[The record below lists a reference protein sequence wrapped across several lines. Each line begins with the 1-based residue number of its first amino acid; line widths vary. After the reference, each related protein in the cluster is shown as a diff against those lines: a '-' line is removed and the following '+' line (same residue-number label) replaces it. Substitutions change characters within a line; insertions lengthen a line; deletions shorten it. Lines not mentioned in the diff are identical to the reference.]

1 MEIKQCTGCKIEKE
15 FKEFNNNKNSKDGKT
30 HKCRLCEKEYKNQP
44 EVKLKNREYDKNNY
58 EKNKNIRKNNF
69 KKFKQN
75 NPTYFAKWFQKNKEI
90 IKEKNKI
97 KYKEDINYRLIQIIR
112 INILQSIQKTKKTKS
127 SIKLLGCDIKFYK
140 EYLESKFLPEMSWEN
155 HGEIWEIDHIIP
167 CSSFDLT
174 IEQNQLICFNYKNTQ
189 PLFKTTQIAESFG
202 YTDQIG
208 NRNKLNKI

>member
-1 MEIKQCTGCKIEKE
+1 MIKELENALQLL
-15 FKEFNNNKNSKDGKT
+15 KDV
-30 HKCRLCEKEYKNQP
+30 N
-44 EVKLKNREYDKNNY
+44 
-58 EKNKNIRKNNF
+58 
-69 KKFKQN
+69 
-75 NPTYFAKWFQKNKEI
+75 AKNKEI

>member
-1 MEIKQCTGCKIEKE
+1 MKVKTGKWY
-15 FKEFNNNKNSKDGKT
+15 FKPNIFKGFDLYVEERIINDGFYPEYSYTQYRKGNLVD
-30 HKCRLCEKEYKNQP
+30 LCELGLHNDQ
-44 EVKLKNREYDKNNY
+44 
-58 EKNKNIRKNNF
+58 NK
-69 KKFKQN
+69 
-75 NPTYFAKWFQKNKEI
+75 PTYFAKWFQKNKEI

-155 HGEIWEIDHIIP
+155 HGVVWEIDHIIP